1 GFLQKQDFFFHLDHY
16 FELTNNKDAVL
27 SKDILKKNF
36 LFHIKYLLILFI
48 LELTIIG
55 VAVKWIL
62 IFTKGLVI
70 CFSVGF
76 IVNQLGWKGLLL
88 AATSI
93 APQNLIIIPVYLFA
107 ASIAMVFSLSLFA
120 NLLGHRKQA
129 IGKPMLQ
136 YAFIFILL
144 HVGA

>member
-1 GFLQKQDFFFHLDHY
+1 
-16 FELTNNKDAVL
+16 
-27 SKDILKKNF
+27 
-36 LFHIKYLLILFI
+36 
-48 LELTIIG
+48 
-55 VAVKWIL
+55 
-62 IFTKGLVI
+62 GLVI
-70 CFSVGF
+70 GFSVGF

-107 ASIAMVFSLSLFA
+107 ASIAMVFSLSLFV

-136 YAFIFILL
+136 YAFIFILFYL
-144 HVGA
+144 LALVRSLVDIFISYLVIKGLFVYGIYVIIYY